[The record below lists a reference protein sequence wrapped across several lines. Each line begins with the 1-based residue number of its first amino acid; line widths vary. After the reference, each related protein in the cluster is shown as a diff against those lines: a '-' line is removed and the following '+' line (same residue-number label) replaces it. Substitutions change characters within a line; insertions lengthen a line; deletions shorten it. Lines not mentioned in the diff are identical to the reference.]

1 MNIMKNSHIYIIFVF
16 FGILLSPNHQM
27 QAQTLQ
33 DAYIAIGEQRYEAAR
48 QVLDK
53 LTTDSTSTTT
63 DKAELWFLRAK
74 TYAYIAGDIRGTFT
88 GQDTVALFKSYKA
101 YQEVLNL
108 SSQERL
114 YADSAKIGLDSLHNV
129 ALNIAGNYYKQ
140 AYKMT
145 REIGA
150 SSDLQTNGLYKV
162 AFQAAELAKK
172 LDFKDTLSH
181 SIATYSAFLRQ
192 DYPNYIRAMKEM
204 TEVLEDD
211 KIKYERYENLI
222 ATCRDVINDSEE
234 TLRAL
239 DLALIDFPDDEKF
252 LKARIA
258 LNEEMGQN
266 NEKLLNDAKSRVKT
280 NPGDPINY
288 FNLAVV
294 YQRLN
299 RSYEA
304 LDNYIRCISL
314 DPSNFTAIFNV
325 AGIYY
330 NQGVEKLKEID
341 ELTFTKY
348 QKEGEKLE
356 KQADTF
362 FKDSLSYFETLQ
374 KLDPDN
380 LVILKSLKQIYTR
393 LKMTVKS
400 KQIKDTLNEM
410 GVNN

>member
-1 MNIMKNSHIYIIFVF
+1 
-16 FGILLSPNHQM
+16 
-27 QAQTLQ
+27 
-33 DAYIAIGEQRYEAAR
+33 
-48 QVLDK
+48 
-53 LTTDSTSTTT
+53 
-63 DKAELWFLRAK
+63 
-74 TYAYIAGDIRGTFT
+74 
-88 GQDTVALFKSYKA
+88 
-101 YQEVLNL
+101 
-108 SSQERL
+108 
-114 YADSAKIGLDSLHNV
+114 
-129 ALNIAGNYYKQ
+129 
-140 AYKMT
+140 
-145 REIGA
+145 
-150 SSDLQTNGLYKV
+150 
-162 AFQAAELAKK
+162 
-172 LDFKDTLSH
+172 
-181 SIATYSAFLRQ
+181 
-192 DYPNYIRAMKEM
+192 
-204 TEVLEDD
+204 
-211 KIKYERYENLI
+211 
-222 ATCRDVINDSEE
+222 
-234 TLRAL
+234 
-239 DLALIDFPDDEKF
+239 
-252 LKARIA
+252 
-258 LNEEMGQN
+258 MGQN

-304 LDNYIRCISL
+304 LDNYIRCINL

>member
-1 MNIMKNSHIYIIFVF
+1 
-16 FGILLSPNHQM
+16 
-27 QAQTLQ
+27 
-33 DAYIAIGEQRYEAAR
+33 
-48 QVLDK
+48 
-53 LTTDSTSTTT
+53 
-63 DKAELWFLRAK
+63 
-74 TYAYIAGDIRGTFT
+74 
-88 GQDTVALFKSYKA
+88 
-101 YQEVLNL
+101 
-108 SSQERL
+108 
-114 YADSAKIGLDSLHNV
+114 
-129 ALNIAGNYYKQ
+129 
-140 AYKMT
+140 
-145 REIGA
+145 
-150 SSDLQTNGLYKV
+150 
-162 AFQAAELAKK
+162 
-172 LDFKDTLSH
+172 
-181 SIATYSAFLRQ
+181 
-192 DYPNYIRAMKEM
+192 MKEM

-304 LDNYIRCISL
+304 LDNYIRCINL